1 MNKTV
6 AAAASM
12 AAASAL
18 ALALAPVAAAQPG
31 DGDLMY
37 RVGTDI
43 QPGDYTYTVV
53 GNGVGSW
60 ETCADA
66 NCNNS
71 IDFEGVDGLGH
82 TGYFTVPAGAKFV
95 KTNDLFLSPA

>member
-1 MNKTV
+1 MIKTV
-6 AAAASM
+6 ATAASIAAAI
-12 AAASAL
+12 AF
-18 ALALAPVAAAQPG
+18 APVAAAQPG

-43 QPGDYTYTVV
+43 MPGDYAYRVV

-66 NCNNS
+66 NCDNS
-71 IDFEGVDGLGH
+71 IDFESVDGIGH
-82 TGYFTVPAGAKFV
+82 TGYFTVPASAKFV
-95 KTNDLFLSPA
+95 KTNDLYLSPA